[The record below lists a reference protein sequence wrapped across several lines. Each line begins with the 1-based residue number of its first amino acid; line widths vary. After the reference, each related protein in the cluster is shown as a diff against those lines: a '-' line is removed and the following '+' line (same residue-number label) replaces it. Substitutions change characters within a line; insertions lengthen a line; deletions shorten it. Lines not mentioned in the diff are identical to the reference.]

1 MSTFHSPCRPF
12 SWKVEFVNI
21 CYLSL
26 RIEHQSDSVF
36 PEHLLFGTDFSFL
49 PHTKKKRMANEKL
62 KPKRTI
68 KVDPYQLT
76 IEQKRTICEWKQDS
90 PAKSTR
96 TLADEATVKFG
107 RSVSHTAVSK
117 LLQKKMKS

>member
-1 MSTFHSPCRPF
+1 MIPLPDLF
-12 SWKVEFVNI
+12 SRKVEFVNI

-36 PEHLLFGTDFSFL
+36 PEHLLFG
-49 PHTKKKRMANEKL
+49 TKKKRMANEKL

-117 LLQKKMKS
+117 LLQKKDETVRMIFVFYS

>member
-1 MSTFHSPCRPF
+1 
-12 SWKVEFVNI
+12 
-21 CYLSL
+21 
-26 RIEHQSDSVF
+26 
-36 PEHLLFGTDFSFL
+36 
-49 PHTKKKRMANEKL
+49 MANEKL

-117 LLQKKMKS
+117 HLRKKKQIMTQKIKPGTLESGGRK

>member
-1 MSTFHSPCRPF
+1 
-12 SWKVEFVNI
+12 
-21 CYLSL
+21 
-26 RIEHQSDSVF
+26 
-36 PEHLLFGTDFSFL
+36 
-49 PHTKKKRMANEKL
+49 MANEKL
-62 KPKRTI
+62 KPKRTF

-96 TLADEATVKFG
+96 TLADSATVKFG

-117 LLQKKMKS
+117 LLQKKDETVRMIFIFYN